1 VCVKCGTASSDTA
14 RRRQD
19 RVVAEE
25 LPDDAT
31 LIMEVLFD
39 IRRDTAYIIE
49 LLEDENGKEEAED
62 S

>member
-1 VCVKCGTASSDTA
+1 MSNVEQRLPDTA

-49 LLEDENGKEEAED
+49 LLEEENGKEEAED